1 MKKFI
6 WVLFITMLFTS
17 PIQSQKRT
25 DANIVGH
32 VISNNEH
39 VPFATIFIKG
49 TTYGASTDETGH
61 YMLVNLP
68 VGTHLIK
75 AQAIGFKPVEKEI
88 TIKSGETKE
97 VNFILEEDILNLEE
111 IVITADRSE
120 MKRTESVTIVNTL
133 SPRLLSSVQSVA
145 LIEGLV
151 GGALVVFAIPFFD
164 KIKTDDPVGALSVH
178 LVAGIW
184 GTLAVGIFNPEV
196 ALLAQIKGI
205 VIIGAFVFITSFI
218 VWKVLDLLVGLRVD
232 VETEVNGLDI
242 HETGLEAYPEFK
254 RA

>member
-145 LIEGLV
+145 LIEGLT
-151 GGALVVFAIPFFD
+151 FSP
-164 KIKTDDPVGALSVH
+164 
-178 LVAGIW
+178 
-184 GTLAVGIFNPEV
+184 
-196 ALLAQIKGI
+196 
-205 VIIGAFVFITSFI
+205 
-218 VWKVLDLLVGLRVD
+218 GLRIENNCQNCGFSQVRM
-232 VETEVNGLDI
+232 TMEVHI
-242 HETGLEAYPEFK
+242 P
-254 RA
+254 RS